1 MFVRHPIL
9 ISKLKDKC
17 VVQHIKSI
25 IQTNNINVFMRKAAN
40 VTEGLIRETNLYQFD
55 HLAAAQGTW
64 GPGIRVTL
72 PREADLWTTISF
84 LWLNI

>member
-1 MFVRHPIL
+1 MLRCGATPSPSLMVL
-9 ISKLKDKC
+9 LTKG
-17 VVQHIKSI
+17 I

-64 GPGIRVTL
+64 GPGTRVTL